1 SNYYSGSDGVN
12 VNDSTKIVLLD
23 ASSPTSA
30 FTLTN
35 AGTTTDLGLNVTDL
49 ATVDLGSAA
58 TRTLNLASGGLIKS
72 TATAST
78 VSGVGRLPAGGTS
91 SGTLAVSVNSGNML
105 TISSS
110 IINNAGTN
118 GLY

>member
-35 AGTTTDLGLNVTDL
+35 AGTTTDLALNVTDL
-49 ATVDLGSAA
+49 GTVDLGSAV

-72 TATAST
+72 TATATTVFGLGRLTAGATSNGTLEVSVTGGSALT
-78 VSGVGRLPAGGTS
+78 VSS
-91 SGTLAVSVNSGNML
+91 N
-105 TISSS
+105 
-110 IINNAGTN
+110 IINNAGPN
-118 GLY
+118 